1 MDNDYIL
8 AALTHERLSEMHA
21 AARVAALLAAAPPRR
36 RAVRAAV
43 GRLLVTLGNRLL
55 AGVTPVRAAA

>member
-8 AALTHERLSEMHA
+8 AALTHERLNDMRAE
-21 AARVAALLAAAPPRR
+21 ARAMALRAEARPPRR
-36 RAVRAAV
+36 PVRVAV
-43 GRLLVTLGNRLL
+43 GRLLVRVGNRLL